1 MANKLGIL
9 AGGGPLPGYL
19 IRACRDSARDV
30 FVVAFENHAD
40 PDIVAE
46 APHEW
51 VRLGAAGATLDLLR
65 RHGVREVVLAGP
77 VGRPKLRDL
86 RPDGRGLELLSKGLL
101 NKGDDGVLRTVIDA
115 LEREEGYKVIG
126 VDDVLAG
133 VLAPAGILGTLKPD
147 GAAQADIGRGV
158 SVLRA
163 LGAADVGQAV
173 VVQQGV
179 VLGIEAVEGTDALLA
194 RCAGL
199 RRDGAGG
206 VLVKLPKSSQDRRAD
221 LPAVGPGTIRCAA
234 DAGLGGIAV
243 AAGACLLFER
253 TATIEAADGAGL
265 FLVGIDP
272 DA

>member
-1 MANKLGIL
+1 MTNKLGIL

-19 IRACRDSARDV
+19 IRACRDAARDV

-40 PDIVAE
+40 PVIVAE

-51 VRLGAAGATLDLLR
+51 VRLGEAGATLDMLR

-77 VGRPKLRDL
+77 VGRPRLGDL
-86 RPDGRGLELLSKGLL
+86 RPDGRGLKLLSKGLL
-101 NKGDDGVLRTVIDA
+101 NKGDDGILRVIIDA
-115 LEREEGYKVIG
+115 LEREEGYKVVG
-126 VDDVLAG
+126 AEDVLAG
-133 VLAPAGILGTLKPD
+133 VLAPAGTLGACRPD
-147 GAAQADIGRGV
+147 AVAEADISRGV

-179 VLGIEAVEGTDALLA
+179 VLGVEAVEGTDALLA

-206 VLVKLPKSSQDRRAD
+206 VLVKLPKSNQDRRAD
-221 LPAVGPGTIRCAA
+221 LPAVGPNTIGHAA
-234 DAGLGGIAV
+234 EAGLRGVAV
-243 AAGACLLFER
+243 GAGACLLFER

-265 FLVGIDP
+265 FLVGIGP